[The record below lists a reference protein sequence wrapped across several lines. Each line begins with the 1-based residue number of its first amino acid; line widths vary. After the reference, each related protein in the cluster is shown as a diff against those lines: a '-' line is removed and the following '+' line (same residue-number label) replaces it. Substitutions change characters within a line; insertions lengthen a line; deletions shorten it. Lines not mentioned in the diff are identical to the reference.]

1 MEYFYKYINIDYNMC
16 LRLELQLSSF
26 EVKIATIRPKIV
38 NVFLTVRLL
47 AS

>member
-1 MEYFYKYINIDYNMC
+1 MEYFYKYINIDYMC